1 MSSTIRPNDVRQNLA
16 QDSSKT
22 KEVRMFDRVVQRL
35 GAASGVLYVVLL
47 IIGGNIRD
55 SGEASTAP
63 EGVAQAFVQA
73 AANQTTFTIAWILEI
88 LAFLCFLCFLGYLC
102 QALRRA
108 EGDQGWLATAA
119 FGGGVMSIAIK
130 LGSAA
135 PIFAAFHRANESL
148 DPQIARALQDMNDAS
163 FFLSFYPLV
172 VLLGAAAI
180 VAIRYGALPRWLG
193 WTAAVLAIALIA
205 GATVGVIAGFEDA
218 GLPFM
223 LFLLWIVLTSIVL
236 TRRVGQRSPVANSAS
251 VSLPPAVP

>member
-1 MSSTIRPNDVRQNLA
+1 MSSNIRPNEVRQNVT
-16 QDSSKT
+16 QDSSQA

-55 SGEASTAP
+55 SGEAAPPP
-63 EGVAQAFVQA
+63 EGVAQAF
-73 AANQTTFTIAWILEI
+73 ANQTTFTIAWILEV

-108 EGDQGWLATAA
+108 EGDHGWLATAA

-135 PIFAAFHRANESL
+135 PIFAAFHHANESL

-180 VAIRYGALPRWLG
+180 VAIRYGVLPRWLG

-205 GATVGVIAGFEDA
+205 GATVGVIAGVEDA

-236 TRRVGQRSPVANSAS
+236 TRRVGQRSPVVNSAS

>member
-1 MSSTIRPNDVRQNLA
+1 MSSNIRPNEVRQNVT
-16 QDSSKT
+16 QDSSQA

-55 SGEASTAP
+55 SGAASTTP
-63 EGVAQAFVQA
+63 EGVAHAVAQA

-108 EGDQGWLATAA
+108 EGAHGWLAPAA

-135 PIFAAFHRANESL
+135 PIFAAFHHANENL
-148 DPQIARALQDMNDAS
+148 DPRLRGH
-163 FFLSFYPLV
+163 Y
-172 VLLGAAAI
+172 
-180 VAIRYGALPRWLG
+180 R
-193 WTAAVLAIALIA
+193 T
-205 GATVGVIAGFEDA
+205 
-218 GLPFM
+218 
-223 LFLLWIVLTSIVL
+223 
-236 TRRVGQRSPVANSAS
+236 
-251 VSLPPAVP
+251 